1 MDWHVGK
8 EMADYLT
15 AHGCTVE
22 TEFGDWGNHV
32 DYGLFKHIGATM
44 LQMEDFMTDSEE
56 AQQQLKKDFIDKAT
70 EYIKDKVHEFTGISL

>member
-1 MDWHVGK
+1 
-8 EMADYLT
+8 
-15 AHGCTVE
+15 
-22 TEFGDWGNHV
+22 
-32 DYGLFKHIGATM
+32 M